1 MADDTTT
8 EWYHDPSIVKT
19 IYELAITR
27 GVIVKPSGETVD
39 TSAAVSISVL
49 VTPSY
54 FPRELYLLGQ
64 DIAPALNELIDAV
77 SRHHDFIAEALEKLV
92 GAATRKAR
100 CKISFSPFLSFSISL
115 THSHIH
121 SHSFSVLWR

>member
-8 EWYHDPSIVKT
+8 EWYRDPSIVKT

-27 GVIVKPSGETVD
+27 GIIVKPSVETVD
-39 TSAAVSISVL
+39 ANAAVSISAL

-77 SRHHDFIAEALEKLV
+77 SRHHDFLAAALEKLV
-92 GAATRKAR
+92 GAVTRR
-100 CKISFSPFLSFSISL
+100 IWCKISFSPLLFFSISL
-115 THSHIH
+115 TRSHIH
-121 SHSFSVLWR
+121 SQCCGGR